1 MQRIK
6 SFLDT
11 SAKKMLFIY
20 GEYDAWSATAVDL
33 TESAPQRE
41 MYKFV
46 QPKGDHRT
54 RINTFNPEKQTEI
67 YTIINSW
74 LEEE

>member
-1 MQRIK
+1 
-6 SFLDT
+6 
-11 SAKKMLFIY
+11 MLFIY

-33 TESAPQRE
+33 TKDASKRE

-54 RINTFNPEKQTEI
+54 RIKSFNEASKKQI
-67 YTIINSW
+67 YKIIDSW
-74 LEEE
+74 LNVESETLIH